1 MNKLAISVVLG
12 LCLLAGNAVAGDIA
26 AGKAKSAVCAACH
39 GADGVA
45 VIPGYPNLKG
55 QSEQYIVSSIKAYK
69 AGQRT
74 GGLAPVMQAQASML
88 SDDDIANLAA
98 YYASLK

>member
-1 MNKLAISVVLG
+1 MNKLAVSVVLG
-12 LCLLAGNAVAGDIA
+12 LGLLAGNAVAGDVA

-39 GADGVA
+39 GADGIA

-55 QSEQYIVSSIKAYK
+55 QSEPYMMSAIKAYK

-88 SDDDIANLAA
+88 NDADIANLAA